1 MTKCSRISRIE
12 NNKNMDKMVDLGKSY
27 DGPKAIPVKE
37 SKKSYP
43 TLYVSD
49 VGELDLPSG
58 EFMICGKAK
67 VVSRTETERDG
78 KETCSYEIE
87 IRSFGSCED
96 GGDGLDGA
104 MKKIAKKK
112 VEEDDED

>member
-1 MTKCSRISRIE
+1 
-12 NNKNMDKMVDLGKSY
+12 MVDLGKSY
-27 DGPKAIPVKE
+27 DGPKAMPVKE

-96 GGDGLDGA
+96 EGGGLDGA

-112 VEEDDED
+112 VAEDDED